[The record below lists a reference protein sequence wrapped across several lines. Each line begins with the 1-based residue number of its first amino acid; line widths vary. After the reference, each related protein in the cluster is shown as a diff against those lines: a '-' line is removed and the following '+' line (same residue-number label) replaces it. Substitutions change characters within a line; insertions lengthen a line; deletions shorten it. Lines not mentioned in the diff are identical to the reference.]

1 MRANRHTRILTA
13 AGLIILILAAGL
25 FWGIR
30 RHLALHKGPRISKVP
45 DGVLVDLETVYS
57 QVDPF
62 HISVP
67 LEYLG
72 LRAADINDFKTNC
85 SCTIPALD
93 HKATEIRID
102 LNLAGKSGD
111 FRQSV
116 AVIPNDRTLAP
127 KIVHITGRVVPPW
140 CWQPS
145 IVSLDAVRPDE
156 VRAFECL
163 VAIQYDVTKVVVRQV
178 ALSPPLEH
186 VAINASV
193 ADGSKIMIAG
203 RVRGTG
209 QKSHYKGLIRLAF
222 DTEVPH
228 ELSIPLEIN
237 SLPVVQVTPEVVTL
251 SSDTPERICVRFR
264 HYLGGALTISAIEAP
279 PCIHVSQSPNRPNS
293 SFGQILLSLNHDKL
307 PRRAQPE
314 SVDIKIL
321 FSGIKHPVLLPVLI
335 I

>member
-1 MRANRHTRILTA
+1 MRVKKYTRIITTA
-13 AGLIILILAAGL
+13 GVIILILAAGL

-30 RHLALHKGPRISKVP
+30 RHLALQKPPRISKVP
-45 DGVLVDLETVYS
+45 DGVLVDLKTVYS
-57 QVDPF
+57 QADPF
-62 HISVP
+62 CISVP

-93 HKATEIRID
+93 EKATKISIE
-102 LNLAGKSGD
+102 LNLAGKSVD

-116 AVIPNDRTLAP
+116 AVIPKDRTLAP

-145 IVSLDAVRPDE
+145 IVRLDAVRPDE
-156 VRAFECL
+156 VRAFQCL
-163 VAIQYDVTKVVVRQV
+163 VAIQYDVTKVAVRQV
-178 ALSPPLEH
+178 TLSPPLEH
-186 VAINASV
+186 VVVDACV
-193 ADGSKIMIAG
+193 VDESKMKIAG

-209 QKSHYKGLIRLAF
+209 QKSHYKGLIHLAF
-222 DTEVPH
+222 DAQVPQ
-228 ELSIPLEIN
+228 ELSIPLEIS

-251 SSDTPERICVRFR
+251 SSDTTERICVQFR
-264 HYLGGALTISAIEAP
+264 HYLGAALTISAIEAP
-279 PCIHVSQSPNRPNS
+279 PCIRVIQSPNQPNS
-293 SFGQILLSLNHDKL
+293 SLSAISLSLNHAKL

-314 SVDIKIL
+314 SVDIRIL
-321 FSGIKHPVLLPVLI
+321 FAGVDHPVLLPVVI